1 MATVTSAQSGLWS
14 SGSTWSGGSV
24 PVDGDDVVIS
34 AGHEVQVDSGCDHE
48 GSSITLTGIV
58 IQGGATPGMLFWK
71 DDSTNG
77 TGNIR
82 SSGDISGT
90 HSTNNGRLLANLDGQ
105 WDTETPLGAVYSAVI
120 RLSGTATLECD
131 DLDVRMRCTEPEHL
145 RARTYGNKY
154 DFDGASDVDPS
165 ANTIDLGTTPPSEGT
180 LVMVTTAAGT
190 LPRPLQ
196 EDTLYYVR
204 QVSGTTCKLAQTNSD
219 STIIDLT
226 SAGSGTCTLYTGY
239 SGGSD
244 TVNVLDD
251 VTGDIWAVGDAAA
264 LVNVGPQDYDQ
275 QRLTLSAINSG
286 SITLSAAVDSDQNPG
301 SSIWLVRRNCS
312 ILHSGTSTSQE
323 IVSGGERC
331 VFGEIRG
338 TAGSGGTFYCV
349 GLGESVGHTVSV
361 VSSCYQGSAHGFG
374 HIIALI
380 VVGRSGTRWGSGG
393 IIETLT
399 GFRYGLEYGTDFT
412 VKVISGCTYGISD
425 GSSHKIKTVS
435 GCNSAVNRSSRIY
448 IENLSGNY
456 YDSNNAG
463 RIYTKNGIIPVSPI
477 FNIKNRIG
485 LQSKLFSEHHAGI
498 YGAHR
503 IFQTMGNATK
513 VTAGEGSPTPDK
525 RPGGSDYLIELS
537 NLQSNLDYDPYGLI
551 AWDDDQVKV
560 WARAGVS
567 KTYRFY
573 VQSTFGLDA
582 NDLVLSAEYLDS
594 AVDTGTEVVK
604 SMVKDTYGTHHG
616 TIHGGVEWEGGT
628 TECLH
633 FDGSSGYVDF
643 GDVSAFDFTTNDNF
657 AFSFRVYI
665 NDTPTDDE
673 FIMGKY
679 HWPDRGWAIVLG
691 HTRRLR
697 FITLTASD
705 TYTTRSDAISTGAW
719 HHVVINYS
727 AGVVTF
733 YIEEVDSTYSQDSH
747 QLDAATG
754 YPLLSGKYGSSYF
767 FDGKLSEV
775 RIYNKTLSSSE
786 RSSLYNDPDVIL
798 NDGIISHWPC
808 NLELISAR
816 SGITDWSQYLEVGLQ
831 PTRDGWVR
839 FNMSL
844 FKYSSGGQVFID
856 PAIGI
861 IQQ

>member
-1 MATVTSAQSGLWS
+1 MPTITSAQSGLWS

-90 HSTNNGRLLANLDGQ
+90 HSTNNGRLLANSDGQ
-105 WDTETPLGAVYSAVI
+105 WDTETPLGSAYSAVI

-180 LVMVTTAAGT
+180 LVMVTSAAGT

-226 SAGSGTCTLYTGY
+226 SDGAGTCTLYTGY
-239 SGGSD
+239 SSGSS

-251 VTGDIWAVGDAAA
+251 VTGDIWAVGDAVA
-264 LVNVGPQDYDQ
+264 LVNVGPQGYDQ

-312 ILHSGTSTSQE
+312 ILHSGMSTSQR
-323 IVSGGERC
+323 IVNGGERC
-331 VFGEIRG
+331 VFGEIRA
-338 TAGSGGTFYCV
+338 TAGSGTTFYCRGIAYGYGHMASTV
-349 GLGESVGHTVSV
+349 SGCYYSGYFGSACSFTVIVAGWYGLG
-361 VSSCYQGSAHGFG
+361 
-374 HIIALI
+374 
-380 VVGRSGTRWGSGG
+380 
-393 IIETLT
+393 
-399 GFRYGLEYGTDFT
+399 YGLRHRVANLLGCPYGIVNGVRHRITS
-412 VKVISGCTYGISD
+412 VSGCTYGFGGAGGGAGYEVISVT
-425 GSSHKIKTVS
+425 GCLYAISHCS
-435 GCNSAVNRSSRIY
+435 GVHIT
-448 IENLSGNY
+448 NLSGNY
-456 YDSNNAG
+456 RDLNGAG
-463 RIYTKNGIIPVSPI
+463 KVYARNGIVPVSPALNDMN
-477 FNIKNRIG
+477 NIGAQN
-485 LQSKLFSEHHAGI
+485 KLFSEHHAGI

-582 NDLVLSAEYLDS
+582 DDLVLSAEYLDS
-594 AVDTGTEVVK
+594 AVDTGTA
-604 SMVKDTYGTHHG
+604 
-616 TIHGGVEWEGGT
+616 T
-628 TECLH
+628 TE
-633 FDGSSGYVDF
+633 SSNAV
-643 GDVSAFDFTTNDNF
+643 
-657 AFSFRVYI
+657 
-665 NDTPTDDE
+665 
-673 FIMGKY
+673 
-679 HWPDRGWAIVLG
+679 
-691 HTRRLR
+691 
-697 FITLTASD
+697 
-705 TYTTRSDAISTGAW
+705 
-719 HHVVINYS
+719 
-727 AGVVTF
+727 
-733 YIEEVDSTYSQDSH
+733 
-747 QLDAATG
+747 
-754 YPLLSGKYGSSYF
+754 
-767 FDGKLSEV
+767 
-775 RIYNKTLSSSE
+775 
-786 RSSLYNDPDVIL
+786 
-798 NDGIISHWPC
+798 
-808 NLELISAR
+808 SAR
-816 SGITDWSQYLEVGLQ
+816 SGITDWSQYIEVTVQ
-831 PTRDGWVR
+831 PARDGWVR

-856 PAIGI
+856 PVAEI
-861 IQQ
+861 I